1 VADDGRA
8 GPFAQR
14 DWLLLAA
21 LLGAVLLAYQPAW
34 NGAFLWDDAAH
45 LTRPELQ
52 SWDGLRRIWFEPGAT
67 QQYYPL
73 VHSAFWLQRWLWGS
87 DPTGYHLVSLLLHF
101 SAAALVAIALRR
113 LRIPGAWLAAAI
125 FALHPVHVESVAWI
139 SELKNTLS
147 AVLYLGAALAFLRFE
162 EKREPRFYLLALT
175 LFVLALC
182 SKTVTATL
190 PAALVLIHWWRQG
203 RPSWKGSVLPLVPFF
218 VLGAGAGL
226 LTIWVE
232 RRLVGAEGAAF
243 ERGLLERGLIAG
255 RAIWFYA
262 SKLVWPADLVF
273 IYPRWQVT
281 PSSGWQYLYPAAAIA
296 ALAGLWTQRKRCPGL
311 LVGALFFIGTLFPAL
326 GFFDVYPFLFSFVA
340 DHFQYLA
347 SLGLIALAAAGATAL
362 LHRWPAPRRRIGE
375 AVCLAGLLLL
385 GARTWKQ
392 SHLYAD
398 RETLY
403 RATLRGNP
411 GCWMAHNNLAG
422 VLIAR
427 GAANEAVDSARRA
440 LQIRPDYPEA
450 HNNLALA
457 LGSLGQVDEAIPHYR
472 KALELSP
479 AYGEARNNLGFAL
492 AAKGRFHEAIAE
504 YRQALQADPGRAG
517 THYNLAMALIG
528 TGEMPA
534 AMTHLR
540 QAIALQPDLVQA
552 HNNLGILLARS
563 GRSREAVAEFRRALA
578 LEPDSAEIRRNLDLA
593 LGGRR
598 RAESP

>member
-1 VADDGRA
+1 
-8 GPFAQR
+8 
-14 DWLLLAA
+14 
-21 LLGAVLLAYQPAW
+21 
-34 NGAFLWDDAAH
+34 
-45 LTRPELQ
+45 
-52 SWDGLRRIWFEPGAT
+52 
-67 QQYYPL
+67 
-73 VHSAFWLQRWLWGS
+73 
-87 DPTGYHLVSLLLHF
+87 
-101 SAAALVAIALRR
+101 
-113 LRIPGAWLAAAI
+113 
-125 FALHPVHVESVAWI
+125 
-139 SELKNTLS
+139 
-147 AVLYLGAALAFLRFE
+147 
-162 EKREPRFYLLALT
+162 
-175 LFVLALC
+175 
-182 SKTVTATL
+182 
-190 PAALVLIHWWRQG
+190 
-203 RPSWKGSVLPLVPFF
+203 
-218 VLGAGAGL
+218 
-226 LTIWVE
+226 
-232 RRLVGAEGAAF
+232 
-243 ERGLLERGLIAG
+243 LLERGLIAG

-281 PSSGWQYLYPAAAIA
+281 PSSWWQYLYPAAAIA

-362 LHRWPAPRRRIGE
+362 LHRWPAPRRRMGE
-375 AVCLAGLLLL
+375 AVCLAALLLL
-385 GARTWKQ
+385 AARTWKQ

>member
-1 VADDGRA
+1 MEVQVR
-8 GPFAQR
+8 R

-21 LLGAVLLAYQPAW
+21 LLVAVLLAYQPAW

-73 VHSAFWLQRWLWGS
+73 VHSAFWLQHWLWGKE
-87 DPTGYHLVSLLLHF
+87 PTGYHLVSLLLHF
-101 SAAALVAIALRR
+101 TAAALVGVTLRQ
-113 LRIPGAWLAAAI
+113 LRIPGAYLAAAI

-162 EKREPRFYLLALT
+162 EKREPRSYLLALA
-175 LFVLALC
+175 LFVLALS

-203 RPSWKGSVLPLVPFF
+203 RPSWKGTVLPLVPFF

-255 RAIWFYA
+255 RAVWFYA
-262 SKLVWPADLVF
+262 SKLVWPAKLVF
-273 IYPRWQVT
+273 IYPRWQV
-281 PSSGWQYLYPAAAIA
+281 SQGSFWQYLYPAAAVA
-296 ALAGLWTQRKRCPGL
+296 ALGGLWTQRKRWPGPL
-311 LVGALFFIGTLFPAL
+311 AGALFFIGTLFPAL

-362 LHRWPAPRRRIGE
+362 LHRWPIPRRRMGE
-375 AVCLAGLLLL
+375 AVCLAALLLL
-385 GARTWKQ
+385 AARTWKQ

-398 RETLY
+398 RERLY
-403 RATLRGNP
+403 RATIRGNP
-411 GCWMAHNNLAG
+411 ACWMAHNNLAG
-422 VLIAR
+422 VLLAR
-427 GAANEAVDSARRA
+427 GAADEAIDSARTA
-440 LQIRPDYPEA
+440 LRIRPDYPEA

-457 LGSLGQVDEAIPHYR
+457 LGSVGRADEAIAHYR
-472 KALELSP
+472 KALELNP
-479 AYGEARNNLGFAL
+479 AYAEAHNNLGFAL
-492 AAKGRFHEAIAE
+492 AGRGHLEEAIAE
-504 YRQALQADPGRAG
+504 YRLALQSDPGQAG
-517 THYNLAMALIG
+517 THYNLAMALVGRGDAKSAIG
-528 TGEMPA
+528 
-534 AMTHLR
+534 HFR
-540 QAIALQPDLVQA
+540 QAIALQPDFIQA

-563 GRSREAVAEFRRALA
+563 GRLGEAVAEFEQALA